1 MLIRRLLEPGA
12 TAAQQSA
19 DERVDET
26 PSVTAAP
33 PPHVALLS
41 FISARRPS
49 SFELR
54 SCFCSALT

>member
-33 PPHVALLS
+33 PHVALLS